1 MFERPDIQMS
11 EDVIFIIIALFLL
24 FVGAEGLVR
33 GSASLALRAGMSPLI
48 VGLTIVSFGT
58 SSPELFASIKAALSQ
73 QGDIAVGN
81 VIGSNSLNIG
91 LILGLAALICPLPVH
106 RKIIKVDAPIALVVA
121 ILLPFLLLNHKL
133 GRVEGF
139 LLITGFVA
147 YTLMNFLLAR
157 RQSRAGI
164 GELKDVPLI
173 SVSRYW
179 AIDIFQIILGIGI
192 LVYGSSLLVDSSVS
206 LAKAFGISEA
216 VIGLTIVAVG
226 TSMPELA
233 TSLVAAFRKQPDIS
247 VGNIVGSNV
256 FNILGILGFASI
268 VTPLQV
274 SGISVLDY
282 FVMIGFSLLL
292 IPLLYTGRLLHRLEG
307 SALLILYGT
316 YVFMLWP
323 K

>member
-1 MFERPDIQMS
+1 MS
-11 EDVIFIIIALFLL
+11 EDIIFIIIALFLL

-121 ILLPFLLLNHKL
+121 ILLPFLLLNNIL

-206 LAKAFGISEA
+206 LAKVLGISEA

-268 VTPLQV
+268 ITPLQAP
-274 SGISVLDY
+274 GISALDY
-282 FVMIGFSLLL
+282 GAMIGFSLLL

-307 SALLILYGT
+307 SALLILYGI